1 MIGPS
6 GIYSTGGV
14 FFAIR
19 LRCRESYEYA
29 SGSIVTTYFL
39 LQKTAS
45 SVYMLTISVVHDIVL
60 DDIPSIVFPTY
71 LEPVLPVGHYRFGQP
86 QCCGSCLCIDL

>member
-6 GIYSTGGV
+6 GKYSTGGV

-39 LQKTAS
+39 LRKTAS
-45 SVYMLTISVVHDIVL
+45 SIYMLTISVVHDIVL
-60 DDIPSIVFPTY
+60 DVRGLVEGPPTEEDQNVHVATNAP
-71 LEPVLPVGHYRFGQP
+71 LSESTFHMVH
-86 QCCGSCLCIDL
+86 

>member
-39 LQKTAS
+39 LRKTAS
-45 SVYMLTISVVHDIVL
+45 SLYMPTIVVVHDVVVADSSSTVCRSYLVL
-60 DDIPSIVFPTY
+60 D
-71 LEPVLPVGHYRFGQP
+71 EPVGR
-86 QCCGSCLCIDL
+86 CLSLIHI